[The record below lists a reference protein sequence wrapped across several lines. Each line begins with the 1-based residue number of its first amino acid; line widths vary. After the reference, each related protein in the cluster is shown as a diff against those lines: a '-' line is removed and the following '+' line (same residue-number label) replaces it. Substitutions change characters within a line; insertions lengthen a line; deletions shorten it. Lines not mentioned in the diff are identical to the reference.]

1 MAEKVE
7 HTLAQTKGTFDLVGR
22 VVNID
27 RENAYQEKT
36 MDKGKN
42 KGKSYRTLRFGI
54 KTSESNIIQVSMF
67 SFLPDEVYLWDSV
80 NKKGG
85 KVPYETWKKNRKGY
99 EKQKKVPLQTRVG
112 LEKGEDGKNIT
123 MHLPSFDVMEYIYD
137 NLNNED
143 SVMAKGSISRNTYE
157 SRSGD
162 VQTSV
167 NYNLE
172 SLFKLKNEVDFSDEK
187 FEEKSVFTEQFI
199 FESADLDP
207 RAKTTDV
214 YGKVVNYHG
223 KTNDVVY
230 KINFANEEDSGLEQ
244 MAKIFAKK
252 IDYGSLLEVHGN
264 IVNRAVTEEVDEEP
278 EDEMLALMAGER
290 NRMNTTV
297 TYVNYLEIRGT
308 DALERAKYTEED
320 VATGEDNFVV
330 KEESVKEEDDD
341 LKAMKGQ
348 PKKEL
353 KLEDEDEDDDFLD
366 FGDSDLEDL
375 PFWYI

>member
-67 SFLPDEVYLWDSV
+67 SFLPDEVYLWDSE

-207 RAKTTDV
+207 RTKTTDV

-223 KTNDVVY
+223 KTNDVIY

-252 IDYGSLLEVHGN
+252 IDYGSLLQVHGN
-264 IVNRAVTEEVDEEP
+264 IVNRAVTEEVDVEP

-297 TYVNYLEIRGT
+297 SYVNYLEIRGT

-330 KEESVKEEDDD
+330 KKESAKEEDED
-341 LKAMKGQ
+341 LKAMKGK
-348 PKKEL
+348 PKKEF
-353 KLEDEDEDDDFLD
+353 KLEDEDDDFLD
-366 FGDSDLEDL
+366 FGDDDSDL
-375 PFWYI
+375 PF

>member
-207 RAKTTDV
+207 RTKTTDV

-330 KEESVKEEDDD
+330 KEESAKEEDED

-353 KLEDEDEDDDFLD
+353 KLEDEDDDFLD
-366 FGDSDLEDL
+366 FGDMDGSDL
-375 PFWYI
+375 PF

>member
-54 KTSESNIIQVSMF
+54 KTSESNIVQVSMF
-67 SFLPDEVYLWDSV
+67 SFLPDEVYLWDSE

-85 KVPYETWKKNRKGY
+85 KVPYENWKKNRKGY

-143 SVMAKGSISRNTYE
+143 SVIAKGNISRNTYE

-199 FESADLDP
+199 FESADLDS
-207 RAKTTDV
+207 RNKTADV

-223 KTNDVVY
+223 KTNDVIY

-252 IDYGSLLEVHGN
+252 IDYGSLLQVHGN
-264 IVNRAVTEEVDEEP
+264 VVNRAVTEEVDEEP
-278 EDEMLALMAGER
+278 EDELLALMAGER

-308 DALERAKYTEED
+308 DALERAKYTEDD

-341 LKAMKGQ
+341 LKAMKGK
-348 PKKEL
+348 PKKEV
-353 KLEDEDEDDDFLD
+353 KLEDEDDDFLD
-366 FGDSDLEDL
+366 FGDDDLEDL
-375 PFWYI
+375 PF

>member
-143 SVMAKGSISRNTYE
+143 SVMAKGNISRNTYE

-199 FESADLDP
+199 FESADLDS
-207 RAKTTDV
+207 RNKTADV

-223 KTNDVVY
+223 KTNDVIY
-230 KINFANEEDSGLEQ
+230 KINFADEEDSGLEQ

-252 IDYGSLLEVHGN
+252 IDYGSLLQVHGN
-264 IVNRAVTEEVDEEP
+264 VVNRAVTEEADEEP

-341 LKAMKGQ
+341 LKAMKGK
-348 PKKEL
+348 PKKEV
-353 KLEDEDEDDDFLD
+353 KLEDEDDDFLD
-366 FGDSDLEDL
+366 FGDDDLSDSDL
-375 PFWYI
+375 PF

>member
-207 RAKTTDV
+207 RTKTTDV

-223 KTNDVVY
+223 KTNDVIY

-320 VATGEDNFVV
+320 VATGEDDFVV
-330 KEESVKEEDDD
+330 KEESAKEEDDD

-353 KLEDEDEDDDFLD
+353 KLEDEDDDFLD

-375 PFWYI
+375 PF

>member
-207 RAKTTDV
+207 RTKTTDV

-223 KTNDVVY
+223 KTNDVIY

-330 KEESVKEEDDD
+330 KEESAKEEDED

-353 KLEDEDEDDDFLD
+353 KLEDEDDDFLD
-366 FGDSDLEDL
+366 FGDSDLSDSDL
-375 PFWYI
+375 PF

>member
-54 KTSESNIIQVSMF
+54 KTSENNIIQVSMF
-67 SFLPDEVYLWDSV
+67 SFLPDEVYLWDSE

-199 FESADLDP
+199 FESADLDS
-207 RAKTTDV
+207 RAKTADV

-223 KTNDVVY
+223 KTNDVIY

-252 IDYGSLLEVHGN
+252 IDYGSLLQVHGN
-264 IVNRAVTEEVDEEP
+264 VVNRAVTEEADEEP

-341 LKAMKGQ
+341 LKAMKGK
-348 PKKEL
+348 PKKEV
-353 KLEDEDEDDDFLD
+353 KLEDEDDDFLD
-366 FGDSDLEDL
+366 FGDDDLSDSDL
-375 PFWYI
+375 PF

>member
-207 RAKTTDV
+207 RTKTTDV

-278 EDEMLALMAGER
+278 EDELLALMAGER

-330 KEESVKEEDDD
+330 KEESAKEEDDD

-348 PKKEL
+348 PKKEV
-353 KLEDEDEDDDFLD
+353 KLEDEDDDFLD
-366 FGDSDLEDL
+366 FGDDNLEDL
-375 PFWYI
+375 PF

>member
-199 FESADLDP
+199 FESADLDS
-207 RAKTTDV
+207 RNKTADV

-223 KTNDVVY
+223 KTNDVIY

-252 IDYGSLLEVHGN
+252 IDYGSLLQVHGN
-264 IVNRAVTEEVDEEP
+264 LVNRAVTEEVDEEP
-278 EDEMLALMAGER
+278 EDELLALMAGER

-330 KEESVKEEDDD
+330 KEESAKEEDDD

-348 PKKEL
+348 PKKEV
-353 KLEDEDEDDDFLD
+353 KLEDEDDDFLD
-366 FGDSDLEDL
+366 FGDDNLEDL
-375 PFWYI
+375 PF

>member
-207 RAKTTDV
+207 RTKTTDV

-223 KTNDVVY
+223 KTNDVIY

-320 VATGEDNFVV
+320 VATGEDDFVV

-341 LKAMKGQ
+341 LKAMKGK

-353 KLEDEDEDDDFLD
+353 KLEDEDDDFLD

-375 PFWYI
+375 PF

>member
-112 LEKGEDGKNIT
+112 LEKGEDGNNIT

-143 SVMAKGSISRNTYE
+143 SVLAKGSISRNTYE

-207 RAKTTDV
+207 RTKTTDV

-278 EDEMLALMAGER
+278 EDELLALMSGER

-330 KEESVKEEDDD
+330 KEESAKEEDGD

-348 PKKEL
+348 PKKEV
-353 KLEDEDEDDDFLD
+353 KLEDEDDDFLD
-366 FGDSDLEDL
+366 FGDDNLEDL
-375 PFWYI
+375 PF

>member
-80 NKKGG
+80 NKKGE

-223 KTNDVVY
+223 KTNDVIY

-252 IDYGSLLEVHGN
+252 IDYGSLLQVHGN

-330 KEESVKEEDDD
+330 KEESAKEEDED
-341 LKAMKGQ
+341 LKAMKGK
-348 PKKEL
+348 PKKEF
-353 KLEDEDEDDDFLD
+353 KLEDEDDDFLD

-375 PFWYI
+375 PF

>member
-207 RAKTTDV
+207 RTKTTDV

-223 KTNDVVY
+223 KTNDVIY

-252 IDYGSLLEVHGN
+252 IDYGSLLQVHGN
-264 IVNRAVTEEVDEEP
+264 IVNRAVTEEVDVEP

-297 TYVNYLEIRGT
+297 NYVNYLEIRGT

-330 KEESVKEEDDD
+330 KKESAKEEDED

-348 PKKEL
+348 PKKEF
-353 KLEDEDEDDDFLD
+353 KLEDEDDDFLD
-366 FGDSDLEDL
+366 FGDEDSDDL
-375 PFWYI
+375 PF